1 METRKWRQFLTK
13 KNYDLCSALSEISR
27 TVLPFFQIA
36 IILSRINVFR
46 VMSVIKAVLF
56 KRLLFSLKYW
66 FRRSFVK
73 QYSKSL
79 LTVFV
84 YFCSVRGGNFHA
96 FARTFSYLPDQKK
109 NLLFVLSALKK
120 IV

>member
-1 METRKWRQFLTK
+1 
-13 KNYDLCSALSEISR
+13 
-27 TVLPFFQIA
+27 
-36 IILSRINVFR
+36 
-46 VMSVIKAVLF
+46 MSVIKAILF